1 MKKTEK
7 LRKITNLINL
17 IRRLIEL
24 CSELFEF

>member
-24 CSELFEF
+24 CSELFEL